1 MTEEEV
7 KVAHKPEDGDDNND
21 HLNSDYKLK
30 SYWDSRFE
38 AEDQYDWLVK
48 CNDIQQYIV
57 PKMTS
62 KDAKILIVGCGNS
75 SFSADLYDCGYKNII
90 NIDFS
95 EVCIARMQQKHAES
109 RPEMSWV
116 TMDMTELLFHDQE
129 FDIVIDKA
137 SMDALLVDEG
147 DVWDPEESTISIV
160 DKMCA
165 GISRVLKPGGLFLQI
180 TFAQTHF
187 RTKYLQASHVLKSS
201 NQVSP
206 FESLKGY
213 CDRYNWT
220 LDYTS
225 VNPTTGCI
233 HYYIYHMIKG

>member
-1 MTEEEV
+1 MTDEE
-7 KVAHKPEDGDDNND
+7 D

-38 AEDQYDWLVK
+38 EEEQYDWLVK
-48 CNDIQQYIV
+48 FNEIEQYII
-57 PKMTS
+57 PKMPS
-62 KDAKILIVGCGNS
+62 KEAKILIVGCGNS
-75 SFSADLYDCGYKNII
+75 TFSADLYDFGYQNIT

-95 EVCIARMQQKHAES
+95 EVCIARMNEKHATQ
-109 RPEMSWV
+109 RPGMRWL
-116 TMDMTELLFHDQE
+116 TMDMTELLFSDQE

-147 DVWDPEESTISIV
+147 DVWDPEESTISTV

-165 GISRVLKPGGLFLQI
+165 GISRVLRPGGLFLQI

-187 RTKYLQASHVLKSS
+187 RTKYLMASHVLKSE
-201 NQVSP
+201 VSP
-206 FESLKGY
+206 FESLKGR
-213 CDRYNWT
+213 CDRYAWT
-220 LDYTS
+220 LGYDS

-233 HYYIYHMIKG
+233 HYYIYHMIKD

>member
-1 MTEEEV
+1 MTEEV
-7 KVAHKPEDGDDNND
+7 KAAHVEEDD

-30 SYWDSRFE
+30 SYWDNRFE

-48 CNDIQQYIV
+48 FNEIQPYIV

-62 KDAKILIVGCGNS
+62 KEAKILIVGCGNS
-75 SFSADLYDCGYKNII
+75 TFSADLYDFGYKNIT

-95 EVCIARMQQKHAES
+95 EVCIARMQQKHTTL
-109 RPEMSWV
+109 RPEMTWV
-116 TMDMTELLFHDQE
+116 TMDMTELLFNDQE

-147 DVWDPEESTISIV
+147 DVWDPEESTISLV

-165 GISRVLKPGGLFLQI
+165 GISQVLKPGGLFLQI

-187 RTKYLQASHVLKSS
+187 RTKYLMASHVLKSE
-201 NQVSP
+201 VSP
-206 FESLKGY
+206 FGSLKGH

-220 LDYTS
+220 LEYDS